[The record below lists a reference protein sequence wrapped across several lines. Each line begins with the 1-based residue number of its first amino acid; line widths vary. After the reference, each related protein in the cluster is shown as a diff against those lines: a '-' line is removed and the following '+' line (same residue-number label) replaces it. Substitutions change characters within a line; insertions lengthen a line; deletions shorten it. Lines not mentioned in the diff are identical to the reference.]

1 MADFTTL
8 GVELA
13 GSILQYK
20 NVLLTGLAAISHQSG
35 TPASTNV
42 AGTITPTIAGS
53 KIHIMA
59 QFVSGMIVNNDAG
72 VYGTHRIYRS
82 GSSVTDEYIPAE
94 TQWNGIYFEAKART
108 SNAQCVFPI
117 SLTMPDTPGHSNQT
131 DAITYTVH
139 VAGGSAATL
148 AVQVN
153 KNGSRTAN
161 ITMIEVHP

>member
-94 TQWNGIYFEAKART
+94 TQSNIYFEAKART

-117 SLTMPDTPGHSNQT
+117 SLTQPDTPGHSNQT

-139 VAGGSAATL
+139 VAGGSSGTL